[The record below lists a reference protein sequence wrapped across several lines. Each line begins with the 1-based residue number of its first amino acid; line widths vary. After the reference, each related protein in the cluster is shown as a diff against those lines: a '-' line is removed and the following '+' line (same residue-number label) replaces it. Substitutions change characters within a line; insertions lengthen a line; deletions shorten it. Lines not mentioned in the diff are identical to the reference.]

1 MTDPIADMLTR
12 IRNILL
18 TKKSEVYVPHSKIKE
33 EIANVLH
40 REGYI
45 LSYRIDGDDYKKNI
59 VIQLKYINSKPA
71 ISSLKRIS
79 KSGRRVYT
87 GKESIPQVLNGL
99 GITIISTSQGIMTG
113 RESFKKG
120 VGGEV
125 LCEIY

>member
-33 EIANVLH
+33 QIANVLH

-59 VIQLKYINSKPA
+59 VIQLKYVNDKPA

-113 RESFKKG
+113 KESFKKG
-120 VGGEV
+120 VGGEI